1 MNSSRPVLLLFSC
14 PEHAA
19 HCKCLT
25 NLAKLLGSKTSGLE
39 GPSVPPANLELLS
52 PFLTCPPASP
62 VELWQG
68 HWADERGVLSVDS
81 EAWLRILTLL
91 LTSRVT
97 LGKSVH
103 LFVFLVLLCREV

>member
-1 MNSSRPVLLLFSC
+1 M
-14 PEHAA
+14 
-19 HCKCLT
+19 
-25 NLAKLLGSKTSGLE
+25 
-39 GPSVPPANLELLS
+39 PPANLELLS